1 MSLFGWWND
10 SDDVFDD
17 DEDDNIVLVE
27 CDVCGTPIRWKDE
40 QYICPDCGTI
50 MSRGE
55 FFNCIGANPPGPE
68 CLSCNNRYPGCTDC
82 PYGYVDNEN

>member
-1 MSLFGWWND
+1 
-10 SDDVFDD
+10 
-17 DEDDNIVLVE
+17 
-27 CDVCGTPIRWKDE
+27 
-40 QYICPDCGTI
+40 

-68 CLSCNNRYPGCTDC
+68 CLSCYNRYPGCTDC